1 MPQTPPGSVAFL
13 LSQVGRSVARGFH
26 RCLEPLG
33 LDPRQYLLL
42 RAVGACQDQSQHA
55 VGTAL
60 QIPPSRMVVLVDNLE
75 GRGLIE
81 RVANPADRRAHALRL
96 TAAGRHLLL
105 RAVPLA
111 EAYEAEVCGPLGA
124 GERAALLGLLGRI
137 AGERGLPAG
146 AAMAPPAPLRAQP

>member
-1 MPQTPPGSVAFL
+1 MTLAPASPPHGSVAFL

-26 RCLEPLG
+26 HCLEPLG

-81 RVANPADRRAHALRL
+81 RVANPSDRRAHALR
-96 TAAGRHLLL
+96 
-105 RAVPLA
+105 
-111 EAYEAEVCGPLGA
+111 
-124 GERAALLGLLGRI
+124 
-137 AGERGLPAG
+137 
-146 AAMAPPAPLRAQP
+146 